1 MMLALSFATPLLLI
15 GLLAAAIPIVLHLL
29 SSVRAQ
35 DMMFPTL
42 RFLRLS
48 MEKTARRR
56 RVQHWLLLLL
66 RAAMFALLALAVAEP
81 ISRATGGW
89 LSGKRYAAVLILDN
103 GYSMAVN
110 TAAGSRLERAKAE
123 AASLLSG
130 DDQPSLAAV
139 LTTSAGF
146 NSTGLSGGLDDL
158 RAQVDRTRIGYGP
171 AALAQRFASAASMLE
186 ADSSPRKAIYLFSDM
201 QRMSFEQIAALEDI
215 AAGQDIHLLVIDTSQ
230 GEVSNVGIS
239 DLQIGGRRVMDSVL
253 EFTATLVNSSPTD
266 KTLDVAFQVDGSG
279 QARRLRKT
287 LRPAGMEGSSANVRF
302 HHRFTRPGEASG
314 RVMLE
319 AADDLSADNV
329 RRFSLNIGGRVR
341 ATVVRGESDTGD
353 PMSASSML
361 RVALDPYGREE
372 RPWPIRSRVVESPE
386 LGARDLDEADIAF
399 FCEVP
404 RFTAAQAKA
413 IADFTSKGGTSV
425 FFVGPE
431 IDSAGYNEMLVQ
443 QIPAEGGLLPGRLEK
458 AVGEIGPEAESVPVG
473 SIDIEHPFL
482 SGLYESPAD
491 YLTVLVQ
498 RYYRFSPS
506 SNPGRCVMRLANGAP
521 LIQVKDFGSGRV
533 VLCTTTCGPRWSN
546 LPITGLFLPMIARM
560 SLAAR
565 RELHS
570 DPTYLAGSQVTIR
583 PPLTGSAAPG
593 ASEKLFVNVTPPP
606 EAGGV
611 SHVANLPLQQTAQGL
626 AATFGD
632 TDEVGSYQWKVS
644 RQGAGATP
652 GGSFAVNPYGPEAH
666 IERMSPG
673 DFARAMKARQFERVY
688 VAPSLAEVDA
698 LASAQSQGRNW
709 WDLILAATILIFV
722 FEAVIANRRSGGA
735 EMMPGSE
742 LAGMH
747 GMHGMKKQIQTKRNA
762 DERG

>member
-35 DMMFPTL
+35 DVMFPTL

-110 TAAGSRLERAKAE
+110 AGAGSRLERAKAE
-123 AASLLSG
+123 AASLLG
-130 DDQPSLAAV
+130 GEDKPSLAAV
-139 LTTSAGF
+139 LTTSAGV
-146 NSTGLSGGLDDL
+146 NSPGLSGGLGEL
-158 RAQVDRTRIGYGP
+158 RAEVERTRIGYGP
-171 AALAQRFASAASMLE
+171 AALAQRFASAALMLD

-201 QRMSFEQIAALEDI
+201 QRTSFEQIAALEGI
-215 AAGQDIHLLVIDTSQ
+215 AAERDIHLLVVDTGQ

-239 DLQIGGRRVMDSVL
+239 DLQITGRRVMDSVL

-266 KTLDVAFQVDGSG
+266 RTLDVAFQVDGSS
-279 QARRLRKT
+279 QARRVRKT
-287 LRPAGMEGSSANVRF
+287 LRPAGTKGSNANVRF
-302 HHRFTRPGEASG
+302 HHRFTRPGEVSG
-314 RVMLE
+314 RVFIE
-319 AADDLSADNV
+319 AADDLPADNM
-329 RRFSLNIGGRVR
+329 RRFSLAIGGRVR
-341 ATVVRGESDTGD
+341 ATVVRGESDMGG

-361 RVALDPYGREE
+361 CVALDPYGRED
-372 RPWPIRSRVVESPE
+372 RPWPIRLSVVESPE
-386 LGARDLDEADIAF
+386 FGGRGLDEADIAF

-413 IADFTSKGGTSV
+413 IATFTRRGGTSV
-425 FFVGPE
+425 FFLGPE
-431 IDSAGYNEMLVQ
+431 IDAAGYNEMFVQ
-443 QIPAEGGLLPGRLEK
+443 QIPADGGLLPGRLEK

-473 SIDIEHPFL
+473 SVDIEHPFL
-482 SGLYESPAD
+482 SGLYESPGD

-498 RYYRFSPS
+498 RYYRFLPS
-506 SNPGRCVMRLANGAP
+506 SNPGRTVMRLANGSP
-521 LIQVKDFGSGRV
+521 LIQVKDFGSGRA
-533 VLCTTTCGPRWSN
+533 VLCTTTCGPKWSN

-565 RELHS
+565 RELYS

-583 PPLTGSAAPG
+583 PPLTGRAAPG
-593 ASEKLFVNVTPPP
+593 AGEKLFVNVTPPP
-606 EAGGV
+606 EAGGA
-611 SHVANLPLQQTAQGL
+611 SHVANLPLRQSAQGL
-626 AATFGD
+626 AATYGS
-632 TDEVGSYQWKVS
+632 TDEIGSYRWKVS

-652 GGSFAVNPYGPEAH
+652 GGSFAVNPYGPETH
-666 IERMSPG
+666 IERISAA
-673 DFARAMKARQFERVY
+673 DFTGAMKARQFERVY
-688 VAPSLAEVDA
+688 VAPSLAKVNA
-698 LASAQSQGRNW
+698 LASAQSRGRNW
-709 WDLILAATILIFV
+709 WDLILAATILVFV

-735 EMMPGSE
+735 EAMPG
-742 LAGMH
+742 
-747 GMHGMKKQIQTKRNA
+747 KR
-762 DERG
+762 GH